1 MRTVKAFILGFIAVC
16 AVPMAHGSKKHS
28 SLPPVAVVSNPTL
41 HQVNITSHDAT
52 LGVSDTGGGYA
63 NYLAIGHGKNLIA
76 AAYGRGWQPS
86 IRDMLHSG
94 LYNPTRAGVNDPAG
108 TPVHLTVGPSTAG
121 PGQRVDIHTYA
132 MALFLNPGFNFAL
145 PPWKHFPRGT
155 KDTDGLHDGNIP
167 LQDQLRSEFNFSGFF
182 QDASGLAGNKIP
194 IFQFEYS
201 MTYAR
206 NPGSEQVWKRGMP
219 YSAIYQ
225 FGPKARKTDGA
236 PVLRPAAREYIGGQH
251 FPARLATDTDLSEG
265 MMDPGVRIVYSA
277 GYHTVMWVNERGQ
290 WQTASLDHQK
300 MVRFPFYLK
309 GKPKRFE
316 SYALLVKGNDPKH
329 SPAIGIYI
337 PQSSKINARPIVGI
351 NIKTGKQVYA
361 EDRRT
366 SWLMNVGQHAPKD
379 VRKQMY
385 FVDHVPIE
393 NHFTVL
399 RPGLHYTGLLAPSQ
413 GLPGVEERIRC
424 EEFLL
429 IGTPDQIRAAID
441 RIRAKLA
448 GAPPANSK
456 GKAG

>member
-1 MRTVKAFILGFIAVC
+1 MRMLRVFVILCFAASALVNAYGAGR
-16 AVPMAHGSKKHS
+16 HKK
-28 SLPPVAVVSNPTL
+28 LPPVAVVSDPTL
-41 HQVNITSHDAT
+41 HQINITSHGAT

-63 NYLAIGHGKNLIA
+63 NYLAIGNGKNLIA

-94 LYNPTRAGVNDPAG
+94 LYNPTQAGVNDQAG

-121 PGQRVDIHTYA
+121 SGQRVDIHTFP

-145 PPWKHFPRGT
+145 PPWMHFPRGT
-155 KDTDGLHDGNIP
+155 KDTDGLHDGKVP
-167 LQDQLRSEFNFSGFF
+167 LQDQLRSEFDFSGFF
-182 QDASGLAGNKIP
+182 QDASGLANNKIP

-206 NPGSEQVWKRGMP
+206 NPGNEQVWKQGKP

-225 FGPKARKTDGA
+225 FGPLARKTDGD
-236 PVLRPAAREYIGGQH
+236 PVLRPAAREYIGGKH

-265 MMDPGVRIVYSA
+265 LMNPGVRIVYSA

-290 WQTASLDHQK
+290 WQTASLNDQK
-300 MVRFPFYLK
+300 SVNFPFYVK
-309 GKPKRFE
+309 GKPKRFD
-316 SYALLVKGNDPKH
+316 SFALLVKGNDPKH
-329 SPAIGIYI
+329 SPAIGVYV
-337 PQSSKINARPIVGI
+337 PQSSEINAQPIVGI
-351 NIKTGKQVYA
+351 DIKTGKQVYT

-379 VRKQMY
+379 ARKQMY

-393 NHFTVL
+393 NHFTIL
-399 RPGLHYTGLLAPSQ
+399 RPGLRYTGLLAPSQ

-424 EEFLL
+424 DEFVL

-441 RIRAKLA
+441 EIRAKLA
-448 GAPPANSK
+448 GASYGSLK
-456 GKAG
+456 TKAR